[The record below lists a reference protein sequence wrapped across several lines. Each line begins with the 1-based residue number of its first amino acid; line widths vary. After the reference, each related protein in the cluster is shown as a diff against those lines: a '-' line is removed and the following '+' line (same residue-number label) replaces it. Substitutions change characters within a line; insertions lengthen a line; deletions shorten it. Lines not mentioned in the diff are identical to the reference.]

1 VSALLRATPGELADL
16 VLPVLPDAGDLTD
29 GEVVRA
35 FALGAW
41 TGVVEPGDAV
51 GGVVRSVLGPAV
63 GLRAVLEAAVGH
75 DDPRPGLLAGRLLDA
90 GATRDDVG
98 RLDLARALERWRPRL
113 ETPVILRSFRTAT
126 ALGSRLLVPGVALW
140 PTALD
145 ELGDHAPVALWARG
159 PASVP
164 APASSIAIV
173 GSRAAT
179 SYGEQVSAELADGV
193 ADRGLAVVSGAAYG
207 VDGAAHRA
215 ALAASATTVAVM
227 AGGVDHL
234 YPAGHDGLLRRI
246 IETGLMISEAPCGG
260 KPSRWRFLQRNRLI
274 AALTAATVVVEA
286 GGRSGS
292 LNTAAHAQSLGR
304 PVGAVPGPVTSPSS
318 VGCHALIR
326 SGLADCV
333 TSVDDVLE
341 LAGASTDL
349 VAASYQGRRLDPE
362 TMRVLDAL
370 STTATRETDELAVAS
385 GLSLETV
392 RDVLAELDLS
402 GAARRHGSGWRRV
415 RGRRDG

>member
-1 VSALLRATPGELADL
+1 MSDLLRATPGELVDL
-16 VLPVLPDAGDLTD
+16 VRPVLPDEGDPT
-29 GEVVRA
+29 EAEAVRA

-51 GGVVRSVLGPAV
+51 GGVVRSLLGPAV
-63 GLRAVLEAAVGH
+63 GLRVVLEAAVGR
-75 DDPRPGLLAGRLLDA
+75 DEPRPGLLAGRLIDA
-90 GATRDDVG
+90 GATPDDVA
-98 RLDLARALERWRPRL
+98 RLDLARALTRWRPRL

-126 ALGSRLLVPGVALW
+126 VVGSRLMVPGAPGW
-140 PTALD
+140 PSALD
-145 ELGDHAPVALWARG
+145 ELGHHAPVALWARG
-159 PASVP
+159 ASPVPPAAASV
-164 APASSIAIV
+164 AIV
-173 GSRAAT
+173 GSRAA
-179 SYGEQVSAELADGV
+179 SAYGEQVSADLAGGV
-193 ADRGLAVVSGAAYG
+193 VDHGLAVVSGAAYG

-215 ALAASATTVAVM
+215 ALAASATTMAVM

-234 YPAGHDGLLRRI
+234 YPAGHDTLLHRI
-246 IETGLMISEAPCGG
+246 VDTGVMISEAPCGG

-286 GGRSGS
+286 GARSGS

-326 SGLADCV
+326 SGLAECV
-333 TSVDDVLE
+333 TSTDDVLT
-341 LAGASTDL
+341 LAGVATDL
-349 VAASYQGRRLDPE
+349 VAASLQGRRLDPE

>member
-1 VSALLRATPGELADL
+1 VSDLLRATPAELADL
-16 VLPVLPDAGDLTD
+16 VRPVLPRPDDL
-29 GEVVRA
+29 GEAQTVRA

-51 GGVVRSVLGPAV
+51 GGVVRALLGPTV
-63 GLRAVLEAAVGH
+63 GLRVVLEATVGH
-75 DDPRPGLLAGRLLDA
+75 DEPRPGLLAGALVEA
-90 GATRDDVG
+90 GATLDDVE
-98 RLDLARALERWRPRL
+98 RLDLVRALKRWRPRL
-113 ETPVILRSFRTAT
+113 ETAVILRSFHTAT
-126 ALGSRLLVPGVALW
+126 VVGSRLLVPGTPLW
-140 PTALD
+140 PSALD

-159 PASVP
+159 PAPVP

-179 SYGEQVSAELADGV
+179 AYGEHVSAELADGV

-207 VDGAAHRA
+207 IDGAAHRA
-215 ALAASATTVAVM
+215 ALAASATTMAVM

-246 IETGLMISEAPCGG
+246 VETGLMISEAPCGG

-286 GGRSGS
+286 GARSGS

-326 SGLADCV
+326 SGLAECV
-333 TSVDDVLE
+333 TTADEVVA
-341 LAGASTDL
+341 LAGVTNDL
-349 VAASYQGRRLDPE
+349 VVASYQGRRLDPE

>member
-1 VSALLRATPGELADL
+1 VSDLLRATPAELADL
-16 VLPVLPDAGDLTD
+16 VRPLLPGAHEFSEAQTL
-29 GEVVRA
+29 EA

-51 GGVVRSVLGPAV
+51 GGVVRSLLGPTV
-63 GLRAVLEAAVGH
+63 GLRLVLEAAVGH
-75 DDPRPGLLAGRLLDA
+75 DDPCAGLLAGALVEA
-90 GATRDDVG
+90 GATRDDVE
-98 RLDLARALERWRPRL
+98 RLDLGRALTRWRPRL
-113 ETPVILRSFRTAT
+113 ETSVILRSFRTAT
-126 ALGSRLLVPGVALW
+126 VVGSRLLVPGTPLW
-140 PTALD
+140 PEALD
-145 ELGDHAPVALWARG
+145 DLGHHAPVALWARG

-164 APASSIAIV
+164 APTSSIAIV

-179 SYGEQVSAELADGV
+179 AYGEQVSAELAGGV

-207 VDGAAHRA
+207 IDGAAHRA

-234 YPAGHDGLLRRI
+234 YPAGHDALLRRV
-246 IETGLMISEAPCGG
+246 IETGLVISEAPCGG

-326 SGLADCV
+326 SGLAECV
-333 TSVDDVLE
+333 TGADEVLA
-341 LAGASTDL
+341 LAGVSTDL
-349 VAASYQGRRLDPE
+349 VVASYEGRRLDPE

-402 GAARRHGSGWRRV
+402 GAARRSGSGWRRV
-415 RGRRDG
+415 RGRRGG

>member
-1 VSALLRATPGELADL
+1 MSDLLRATPDELADL
-16 VLPVLPDAGDLTD
+16 VRPVLPDSDDL
-29 GEVVRA
+29 GGAQAVRA

-51 GGVVRSVLGPAV
+51 GGVVRAVLGPTR
-63 GLRAVLEAAVGH
+63 GLRVVLEAAVGR
-75 DDPRPGLLAGRLLDA
+75 DAARPGILASALVDA
-90 GATRDDVG
+90 GATRDDVD
-98 RLDLARALERWRPRL
+98 RLDLVKALARWRPRL
-113 ETPVILRSFRTAT
+113 ETAVVRRSFHTAT
-126 ALGSRLLVPGVALW
+126 MLGARLLLPGTSSW

-159 PASVP
+159 PAAVP

-179 SYGEQVSAELADGV
+179 AYGEQVSAELADGV
-193 ADRGLAVVSGAAYG
+193 AGHGLAVVSGAAYG

-215 ALAASATTVAVM
+215 ALAASATTMAVM

-234 YPAGHDGLLRRI
+234 YPAGHDSLLRRVV
-246 IETGLMISEAPCGG
+246 ETGVMVSEAPCGG

-286 GGRSGS
+286 GDRSGS
-292 LNTAAHAQSLGR
+292 LNTAAHAQALGR

-326 SGLADCV
+326 SGLAECV
-333 TSVDDVLE
+333 TSTDDVLA
-341 LAGASTDL
+341 LAGVTTDL
-349 VAASYQGRRLDPE
+349 VAASYRGSRLPPE

-370 STTATRETDELAVAS
+370 STTVTRESDEVAVAS
-385 GLSLETV
+385 GLSLEAV

>member
-1 VSALLRATPGELADL
+1 VSELLRATPSELAGL
-16 VLPVLPDAGDLTD
+16 VAPVLPGAD
-29 GEVVRA
+29 GLPVDVVVRA

-51 GGVVRSVLGPAV
+51 GGVVRSVLGPVA
-63 GLRAVLEAAVGH
+63 GLRAVLDAAVGA
-75 DDPRPGLLAGRLLDA
+75 DESRPGHLAGALRDA
-90 GATRDDVG
+90 GLTRDDVD
-98 RLDLARALERWRPRL
+98 RLDLVRALKRWRPRL
-113 ETPVILRSFRTAT
+113 ETAVVVRSFRTARV
-126 ALGSRLLVPGVALW
+126 LGSRLLVPGSPSW
-140 PTALD
+140 PEAVD
-145 ELGDHAPVALWARG
+145 DLGEHAPVALWARG
-159 PASVP
+159 PEEVP

-179 SYGEQVSAELADGV
+179 SYGEEVSAELADGV
-193 ADRGLAVVSGAAYG
+193 GGRGHAVVSGAAYG
-207 VDGAAHRA
+207 IDGAAHRA
-215 ALAASATTVAVM
+215 ALAASATTMAVM

-234 YPAGHDGLLRRI
+234 YPAGHDALLRRI
-246 IETGLMISEAPCGG
+246 VETGVMISEAPCGG

-286 GGRSGS
+286 GSRSGS

-333 TSVDDVLE
+333 TTADEVLE
-341 LAGASTDL
+341 LAGVTADL
-349 VAASYQGRRLDPE
+349 VASSYRGSRLDHE

-385 GLSLETV
+385 GLSLDSV

>member
-1 VSALLRATPGELADL
+1 MNDLLRATPAELSDL
-16 VLPVLPDAGDLTD
+16 VRPVLPDADHLT
-29 GEVVRA
+29 EAQVVRA

-51 GGVVRSVLGPAV
+51 GGVVRSLLGPTA
-63 GLRAVLEAAVGH
+63 GLRIVLDAAVGR
-75 DDPRPGLLAGRLLDA
+75 DEPRPGLLAGALVEA

-98 RLDLARALERWRPRL
+98 RLDLQRALERWRPRL
-113 ETPVILRSFRTAT
+113 ETAVVLRSFRTAT
-126 ALGSRLLVPGVALW
+126 VLGSRLLVPGTPLW
-140 PTALD
+140 PSVLD
-145 ELGDHAPVALWARG
+145 DLGDHAPVALWARG
-159 PASVP
+159 PAPVP
-164 APASSIAIV
+164 ASTSSIAIV

-179 SYGEQVSAELADGV
+179 AYGEQVAAELADGV
-193 ADRGLAVVSGAAYG
+193 ADRGLAIVSGAAYG
-207 VDGAAHRA
+207 IDGAAHRA
-215 ALAASATTVAVM
+215 ALAASATTMAVM

-234 YPAGHDGLLRRI
+234 YPAGHDTLLRRI
-246 IETGLMISEAPCGG
+246 IEVGVLISEAPCGG

-286 GGRSGS
+286 GSRSGS
-292 LNTAAHAQSLGR
+292 LNTAAHAHSLGR

-318 VGCHALIR
+318 VGCHALLR
-326 SGLADCV
+326 SGLAECV
-333 TSVDDVLE
+333 TTADEVLS
-341 LAGASTDL
+341 LGGVTTDL
-349 VAASYQGRRLDPE
+349 VTASYRGRRFDAE

-392 RDVLAELDLS
+392 RDVLGELDLS
-402 GAARRHGSGWRRV
+402 GAAVRHGSGWRRV